1 MDSLMENTSG
11 SLILRM
17 RTRYDET
24 VESNHRH
31 EIILCP
37 HSCLLT
43 VPNASH
49 LPSVHLDL
57 NEMRPFLKKPL
68 L

>member
-17 RTRYDET
+17 RTRYDEIAG
-24 VESNHRH
+24 SNHH
-31 EIILCP
+31 HVIILCP
-37 HSCLLT
+37 HSCLLS

-49 LPSVHLDL
+49 LTSLHLDL
-57 NEMRPFLKKPL
+57 NVMRPFLKKPL